1 MRRVKKALVVK
12 EVPTFSLRLE
22 IADLV
27 GNVRDDRLDL
37 VMALL
42 GSRDEPTASGSA
54 ESLGDLLTLGHR
66 VGLRPPLLG
75 DGADLPRPFAALLVG
90 DVALLGVLA
99 LLLVLGPALG
109 DVVHHDV
116 GVVPSPALAD
126 VLRLAY
132 LGSGQVTVLS
142 ECI

>member
-1 MRRVKKALVVK
+1 M
-12 EVPTFSLRLE
+12 E

-27 GNVRDDRLDL
+27 RNVRDDRLDL
-37 VMALL
+37 VMALFW
-42 GSRDEPTASGSA
+42 SRHEPAACRTA
-54 ESLGDLLTLGHR
+54 EPLGDLLALGHG

-75 DGADLPRPFAALLVG
+75 DGADLTRPLAALLVG

-116 GVVPSPALAD
+116 RVVPGPALAD
-126 VLRLAY
+126 VLGLAD
-132 LGSGQVTVLS
+132 LRSGQVTVLGR
-142 ECI
+142 